1 MLEGKKIGVVGG
13 GKMGGAL
20 IEGMISRAMVRA
32 SDLTVADTDKNRLE
46 ELAKAY
52 GVQVTA
58 DNRQAVQGADLVILS
73 VKPQSMAEVLSGLA
87 GATSTALFI
96 SIAAGISTAFIE
108 ERLGAGIRVVRV
120 MPNLPA
126 LIGEGAAAL
135 APGASAAKADL
146 ELARQIF
153 TAVGIAVEV
162 EESLMDAVTGL
173 SGSGPGYAFL
183 IIEALVDAGSR
194 MGLPGDVALKLAA
207 QSLLGAAKLS
217 LRGEKTPAELRGMVT
232 SPGGTTLA
240 GLKVLGEGRLRETL
254 IAAVEAATR
263 RSAELGGRR

>member
-87 GATSTALFI
+87 GATSTALFL
-96 SIAAGISTAFIE
+96 SIAAGISTAFNSSST
-108 ERLGAGIRVVRV
+108 L
-120 MPNLPA
+120 
-126 LIGEGAAAL
+126 
-135 APGASAAKADL
+135 D
-146 ELARQIF
+146 
-153 TAVGIAVEV
+153 
-162 EESLMDAVTGL
+162 
-173 SGSGPGYAFL
+173 
-183 IIEALVDAGSR
+183 
-194 MGLPGDVALKLAA
+194 
-207 QSLLGAAKLS
+207 
-217 LRGEKTPAELRGMVT
+217 T
-232 SPGGTTLA
+232 S
-240 GLKVLGEGRLRETL
+240 
-254 IAAVEAATR
+254 R
-263 RSAELGGRR
+263 RSDSSPPVMFLAVDSARRDASSFQLSRTLRFSPMVRRSSFSTSRGSAKYRVGWAIRSST

>member
-1 MLEGKKIGVVGG
+1 MLKGKKITVVGG

-20 IEGMISRAMVRA
+20 IEGMISRGMVGVA
-32 SDLTVADTDKNRLE
+32 ALTVADTDEKRLG

-52 GVQVTA
+52 GVHVTTN
-58 DNRQAVQGADLVILS
+58 NREALQGADLVILS
-73 VKPQSMAEVLSGLA
+73 VKPQNMADVLSRLV
-87 GATSTALFI
+87 GAAPAALFI
-96 SIAAGISTAFIE
+96 SIAAGIATSFIE
-108 ERLGAGIRVVRV
+108 ERLGAGVRVVRV

-135 APGASAAKADL
+135 APGAFATKADL
-146 ELARQIF
+146 ELARRIF

-183 IIEALVDAGSR
+183 IIEALTDAGVR
-194 MGLPGDVALKLAA
+194 MGLAGDVALKLSA
-207 QSLLGAAKLS
+207 QSLLGAARLCLK
-217 LRGEKTPAELRGMVT
+217 GEKRPAELRDMVT

-240 GLKVLGEGRLRETL
+240 GLKVLAEGRLRETL

-263 RSAELGGRR
+263 RSAELGGR